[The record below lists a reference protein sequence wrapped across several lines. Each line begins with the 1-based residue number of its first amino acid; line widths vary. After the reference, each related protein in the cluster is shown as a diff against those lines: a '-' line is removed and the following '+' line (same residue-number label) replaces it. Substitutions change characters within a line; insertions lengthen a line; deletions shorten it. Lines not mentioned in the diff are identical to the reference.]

1 MQKIKQLYYKATA
14 HVPRPM
20 PTTKEELNKLKDI
33 FRQAFGLEDNPQV
46 WYTVFANIASKKA
59 TSTKI
64 SYGSL
69 VNIAKRLDINK
80 FLQDQKQLEYDA
92 HMSTLEKK
100 AKDALDEAKEQ
111 YVADPD
117 EPLLPSGAS
126 DT

>member
-1 MQKIKQLYYKATA
+1 MQKIKQIYYKATA
-14 HVPRPM
+14 HIPRPM
-20 PTTKEELNKLKDI
+20 PTTQAELNKLKEI
-33 FRQAFGLEDNPQV
+33 FSQAFGVEDNPQV
-46 WYTVFANIASKKA
+46 WYTVFSNIAAKKP

-69 VNIAKRLDINK
+69 VSIARRLDINK
-80 FLQDQKQLEYDA
+80 FLQEQKQLEYDT

-100 AKDALDEAKEQ
+100 AEERLNEVKGH
-111 YVADPD
+111 ADPD